1 MIIYEHTLCVFVC
14 VWCVIHLCTR
24 MGKRG
29 MLAYVHGFLFTKEHT
44 CMSLR
49 MFSCVIAGV
58 RTNAQQTCTA
68 AVKGVA
74 LKKTHTCT
82 ENLSGTSSTSVL
94 FVSSSE
100 ITHTH
105 TAINAH
111 ASNICTLRK
120 YSVLLLLLLL
130 ICIYA
135 LDICCSRTSEADE

>member
-1 MIIYEHTLCVFVC
+1 MCVRVCMVCDTPLHTNGQKGNACVCSRIFIHQRTHMHELAYVFVC
-14 VWCVIHLCTR
+14 DCWRAYECTTN
-24 MGKRG
+24 MHSSGKGRCI
-29 MLAYVHGFLFTKEHT
+29 T
-44 CMSLR
+44 
-49 MFSCVIAGV
+49 
-58 RTNAQQTCTA
+58 
-68 AVKGVA
+68 
-74 LKKTHTCT
+74 KKTHTCT

-120 YSVLLLLLLL
+120 YSVLLLLL